1 MAQHVTSLIL
11 ASEHPALPLITMVSS
26 LSYSDPVVIFVTQL
40 YKKKSN
46 YFYSNPIEFGI
57 RMLQFCNF
65 KSIYCWSSYRLFFL
79 LLFFGFWWGFFFFNY
94 HIELNKAFF
103 LIVTCCYYYYLFHL
117 IRKVIIFIQFP
128 LKLGLECYN
137 FETSSPYIA
146 QAVTDCF
153 WVLFILFY
161 FFSGLLVGFFNFH
174 IELKLSF

>member
-40 YKKKSN
+40 YIKKKSN
-46 YFYSNPIEFGI
+46 HFYSNPIEFGI

-94 HIELNKAFF
+94 HIELTLSF
-103 LIVTCCYYYYLFHL
+103 LLWPSCYLCYR
-117 IRKVIIFIQFP
+117 IWKVIIFIQFP
-128 LKLGLECYN
+128 LSLGLECYN
-137 FETSSPYIA
+137 SETSSSYIA
-146 QAVTDCF
+146 QAVTDCI
-153 WVLFILFY
+153 WVW
-161 FFSGLLVGFFNFH
+161 FFF
-174 IELKLSF
+174 